1 MGPGFGVILS
11 DQVDGVLL
19 DPVEPD
25 ELPEP
30 ADPPV
35 GDGVVAGAVV
45 LVDFDPASPDVDAP
59 DPELSPELVLPDD
72 ELAAPSPEPLAP
84 LAPAAA
90 VMEAPEPEP
99 LRLSV
104 L

>member
-1 MGPGFGVILS
+1 MS
-11 DQVDGVLL
+11 DQVDGVLP
-19 DPVEPD
+19 DPVEAD

-30 ADPPV
+30 VDPFE

-45 LVDFDPASPDVDAP
+45 LVDFDPTSPDVDAP
-59 DPELSPELVLPDD
+59 EPELSPELVLPDD
-72 ELAAPSPEPLAP
+72 ELAAPSPEPVAP
-84 LAPAAA
+84 VAPAAD
-90 VMEAPEPEP
+90 VLEAPEPEP